1 MKLSEKENL
10 DVAVS
15 LTHAARTT
23 TANGSAVDLQGYQ
36 AAVVV
41 INAQAWTDGT
51 HTFSIEESDAS
62 GSGYTAVAAANLDGS
77 APAITAAGAQLAT
90 YRVGYLG
97 NKRYIRAVQT
107 ITGSPSTGA
116 IIGVQVLR
124 MHPRK
129 APK

>member
-23 TANGSAVDLQGYQ
+23 SANGTAIDLQGFQ

-41 INAQAWTDGT
+41 VNAQAWTDGT

-62 GSGYTAVAAANLDGS
+62 GSGYAAVAAANLDGS
-77 APAITAAGAQLAT
+77 APVITAAGGQLAT

-97 NKRYIRAVQT
+97 IKRYIRVVQT
-107 ITGSPSTGA
+107 VAGATTGA
-116 IIGVQVLR
+116 IIGAVVLR